1 MSTQCLFI
9 NSGINGC
16 KEKKKK
22 PAPIQIDNPTI
33 VEEVLIGGKDVLVAG
48 VGTLVGTVN
57 ELFGGRKNGRSCPKA
72 NLTTYEN
79 WIEKL
84 NPKLKMRDLVLP
96 GVHHHGLVEGA
107 STYIGL
113 IPGDTV

>member
-57 ELFGGRKNGRSCPKA
+57 ELFGGRQNGRTS
-72 NLTTYEN
+72 YRE
-79 WIEKL
+79 ESSYGGVRL
-84 NPKLKMRDLVLP
+84 NSEDADEISKHFAHGEILDHQGIGHETGDLGRD
-96 GVHHHGLVEGA
+96 
-107 STYIGL
+107 STGE
-113 IPGDTV
+113 